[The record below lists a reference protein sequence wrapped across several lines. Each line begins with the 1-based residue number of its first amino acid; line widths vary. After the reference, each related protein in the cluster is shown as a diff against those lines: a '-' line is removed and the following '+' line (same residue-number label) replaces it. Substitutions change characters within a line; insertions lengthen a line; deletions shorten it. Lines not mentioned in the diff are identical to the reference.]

1 MGVSREYARGLAA
14 LHRAVTDLV
23 SVPSLLSAHAPVLA
37 TAQGVPVF
45 SWMHDDRILLSSTA
59 AVGSRRR
66 HGSGTA
72 KTEASHGGLS
82 AVPDPAA
89 SEHGPDHGDGELA
102 TSSAEDEAVG
112 TRLIALVELAR
123 NGDKE
128 AFGQLYD
135 HYQPSVYRFLYYR
148 VGSITLAEDL
158 TAETFFRALRSMHS
172 FRWQG
177 KDFGAWLMTI
187 ARNLTADHFKA
198 GRTRLEQTTEDMQ
211 TLDTTTESPEV
222 EVLSSLTNEA
232 LLRALGELP
241 TEQRECLI
249 MRFLQGLSIAETAEI
264 LGRSSGAVKQL
275 QLRGVRNL
283 SKLIPAGERE

>member
-14 LHRAVTDLV
+14 LRRAIADL
-23 SVPSLLSAHAPVLA
+23 SSTPTLA
-37 TAQGVPVF
+37 VAGGGSIAAWQF
-45 SWMHDDRILLSSTA
+45 DDRILLSSAT
-59 AVGSRRR
+59 VGAHRR
-66 HGSGTA
+66 HAADGPTL
-72 KTEASHGGLS
+72 TP
-82 AVPDPAA
+82 VPNPP
-89 SEHGPDHGDGELA
+89 GDHGDAELA
-102 TSSAEDEAVG
+102 ASSAEDEAVG

-148 VGSITLAEDL
+148 VGSMTLAEDL

-187 ARNLTADHFKA
+187 ARNLAADHFKA
-198 GRTRLEQTTEDMQ
+198 GRTRLEFATEDNH
-211 TLDTTTESPEV
+211 TLDGSTEGPEI

-283 SKLIPAGERE
+283 AKLIPAGERE

>member
-14 LHRAVTDLV
+14 LHRAVTELV
-23 SVPSLLSAHAPVLA
+23 NAPTLLSADGPS
-37 TAQGVPVF
+37 F
-45 SWMHDDRILLSSTA
+45 SWLTDDRVLMTSTA
-59 AVGSRRR
+59 SVGARRR
-66 HGSGTA
+66 HAAGNSKSGVP
-72 KTEASHGGLS
+72 HGGLAS
-82 AVPDPAA
+82 VPAPDSTPAGP
-89 SEHGPDHGDGELA
+89 EQPDHGDGELA

-148 VGSITLAEDL
+148 VGSMTLAEDL

-211 TLDTTTESPEV
+211 TLDSTTESPEV

-232 LLRALGELP
+232 LLRALGDLP
-241 TEQRECLI
+241 AEQRECLI

-283 SKLIPAGERE
+283 SKLIPAGER

>member
-1 MGVSREYARGLAA
+1 MGGSRVGPRGFDALRHALNDLLTAPVPATVSGPASPWWLHSDSILASAATVSGQRRRHGGQHADGKGGGTAPAGGHHNDHGDADLAA
-14 LHRAVTDLV
+14 
-23 SVPSLLSAHAPVLA
+23 SSAE
-37 TAQGVPVF
+37 
-45 SWMHDDRILLSSTA
+45 DA
-59 AVGSRRR
+59 AVGS
-66 HGSGTA
+66 
-72 KTEASHGGLS
+72 
-82 AVPDPAA
+82 
-89 SEHGPDHGDGELA
+89 
-102 TSSAEDEAVG
+102 
-112 TRLIALVELAR
+112 RLIALVELAR
-123 NGDKE
+123 NGDKD
-128 AFGQLYD
+128 AFGHLYD

-148 VGSITLAEDL
+148 VGSMTLAEDL

-211 TLDTTTESPEV
+211 TLDTTSEGPEV
-222 EVLSSLTNEA
+222 EVLSALTNES
-232 LLRALGELP
+232 LLKALGELP

-283 SKLIPAGERE
+283 AKLIPAGERE

>member
-1 MGVSREYARGLAA
+1 M
-14 LHRAVTDLV
+14 D
-23 SVPSLLSAHAPVLA
+23 
-37 TAQGVPVF
+37 
-45 SWMHDDRILLSSTA
+45 DDRILLANATTVGARRKHA
-59 AVGSRRR
+59 AN
-66 HGSGTA
+66 GSGA
-72 KTEASHGGLS
+72 NLAP
-82 AVPDPAA
+82 VPSPGKDADR
-89 SEHGPDHGDGELA
+89 GPDHGDAELA
-102 TSSAEDEAVG
+102 ASSAEDEAVG

-123 NGDKE
+123 NGDKD

-148 VGSITLAEDL
+148 VGSMTLAEDL

-211 TLDTTTESPEV
+211 TLDTTSESPEI
-222 EVLSSLTNEA
+222 EVLASLTNEA

-283 SKLIPAGERE
+283 AKLIPAGERE

>member
-1 MGVSREYARGLAA
+1 MGASREYARGLAA

-23 SVPSLLSAHAPVLA
+23 TTPSLLSAGAPS
-37 TAQGVPVF
+37 F
-45 SWMHDDRILLSSTA
+45 SWMTDDRILMASPA
-59 AVGSRRR
+59 AVGARRR
-66 HGSGTA
+66 HAAGAGKSG
-72 KTEASHGGLS
+72 SHGNLTP
-82 AVPDPAA
+82 VPNPD
-89 SEHGPDHGDGELA
+89 SSNLVPDHGDGGLA

-148 VGSITLAEDL
+148 VGSMTLAEDL

-211 TLDTTTESPEV
+211 TLDSTSESPEI
-222 EVLSSLTNEA
+222 EVLSSLTNES

-283 SKLIPAGERE
+283 AKLIPVGERE

>member
-1 MGVSREYARGLAA
+1 MGDRRGSARGLDA
-14 LHRAVTDLV
+14 LRHALADLLV
-23 SVPSLLSAHAPVLA
+23 APVPA
-37 TAQGVPVF
+37 TASGPT
-45 SWMHDDRILLSSTA
+45 SPWWLHSDSILASA
-59 AVGSRRR
+59 ATVSGQRRR
-66 HGSGTA
+66 ARPSGKSAGT
-72 KTEASHGGLS
+72 SSPDGGHS
-82 AVPDPAA
+82 N
-89 SEHGPDHGDGELA
+89 DHGDAELA
-102 TSSAEDEAVG
+102 TSSAEDAAVAS
-112 TRLIALVELAR
+112 RLIALVELAR
-123 NGDKE
+123 NGDKD

-148 VGSITLAEDL
+148 VGSMTLAEDL

-211 TLDTTTESPEV
+211 TLDSTSDGPEI
-222 EVLSSLTNEA
+222 EVLSSLTNES

-283 SKLIPAGERE
+283 AKLIPAGERE